1 MAHGLKMA
9 VVAEGV
15 ETDEQLL
22 LLEQY
27 GCDMVQGYFLGHP
40 SSAEAITLML
50 GPLHLALPDMK

>member
-1 MAHGLKMA
+1 

-27 GCDMVQGYFLGHP
+27 GCDMAQGYYLGHP
-40 SSAEAITLML
+40 SPQESITLML
-50 GPLHLALPDMK
+50 GKQYALTGAAS